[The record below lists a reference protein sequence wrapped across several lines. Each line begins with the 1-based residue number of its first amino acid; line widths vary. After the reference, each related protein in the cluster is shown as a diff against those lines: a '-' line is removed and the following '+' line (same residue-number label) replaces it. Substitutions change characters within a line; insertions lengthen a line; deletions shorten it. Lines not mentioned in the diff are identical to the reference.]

1 MDIKINKKELWNL
14 LQEKN
19 SQEKIIKYLS
29 KFSNYEIE
37 KIYFPQ
43 SYYRRFGRGQN
54 VDDDNAENFFAATS
68 IVMNCVENY
77 QEKVLYYLLKVRKI
91 KIPRS
96 YELGKPF
103 PNAIHNYL
111 DVISRNFMVS
121 SNKGDLEEIAKIA
134 WICQLFIQAGAKKI
148 NERYVLQMQATD
160 RRRLLEPFFDHF
172 DVYHMILKKQS
183 NKYLKS
189 ITSLDELLFDLRT
202 NFMFKY
208 CFPAVS
214 FLEVFLC

>member
-1 MDIKINKKELWNL
+1 MDIEINKKELWNL
-14 LQEKN
+14 LKEKN
-19 SQEKIIKYLS
+19 SQEKIIKYLA
-29 KFSNYEIE
+29 KFSNDEIE
-37 KIYFPQ
+37 KLYFPN
-43 SYYRRFGRGQN
+43 SYYRRYGRDQN
-54 VDDDNAENFFAATS
+54 VGDDDDDNFFAATS
-68 IVMNCVENY
+68 IVMTCVENY
-77 QEKVLYYLLKVRKI
+77 QEKVLYYLLKIRKI

-111 DVISRNFMVS
+111 DVISGHFMVS

-172 DVYHMILKKQS
+172 DVYQMILKKQS

-208 CFPAVS
+208 CFPAAS
-214 FLEVFLC
+214 FLEMFLC